1 MKTYLVYMTAG
12 DKDEARDIGRY
23 LVESRL
29 AACVN
34 ILDPMNSMYI
44 WKGTFQDDR
53 ETVMIAKTTAAKV
66 QDMIAEVKAR
76 HSYDCPCI
84 VALPIENGNPDFIKW
99 IADQVS
105 R

>member
-34 ILDPMNSMYI
+34 ILAPMNSMYI